1 MGDGGRVLQDSLE
14 LGQQVVRRDD
24 VRRLGLVDPVHH
36 RILPQVGVDR
46 AEGETLFV
54 VQWRFESHLPK
65 GHTGISSEVG
75 TKLRDW
81 ASWQARAGCYSQAA
95 LSSND

>member
-36 RILPQVGVDR
+36 RLLPQVGVDR
-46 AEGETLFV
+46 AQGETLSFSGDSKV
-54 VQWRFESHLPK
+54 HKV
-65 GHTGISSEVG
+65 
-75 TKLRDW
+75 
-81 ASWQARAGCYSQAA
+81 
-95 LSSND
+95 